1 MRAPPVGA
9 PGGARKK
16 GAPDD
21 ALGAA
26 LTAALAAE
34 AGRLTGG
41 ATDAADFEALE
52 RAGREAALGIMGRLV
67 ADRLNT
73 DRSDAAPRAACGCKA
88 GALARYAGRREKTF
102 TTALGRTTLSRAW
115 FHCRACGHGFSP
127 RDRALGFAGSLS
139 PAARRMV
146 GLAAAETSFG
156 RAGSMLGELA
166 GVRIGAKQVERHA
179 EALGRDVARDEREA
193 VQTGTPA
200 AQTLYMGLDGTGLP
214 VRKGETEGR
223 AGKQADGSA
232 KTREAKLAT
241 IWSAERLD
249 ADGAPRR
256 DPGSASFN
264 AAVESIASRD
274 TDPEPSPF
282 AKRALR
288 EVERRGFQRA
298 ERRVA
303 LGDGAAWFW
312 NFADEHLPGAV
323 QIVDLFHAKEHLFD
337 AAKAIYGPGSDLAAQ
352 WGKARRDQLDRHGAG
367 PVVDELRRHADRCET
382 ARRELDYFTANRER
396 MDYPAFRAQGLCV
409 TTGVVEGACKSVA
422 GSRLKRGGMHW
433 TVDGA
438 NAIIALRC
446 AIDSNRFDGYWK
458 RQAAKPSIA
467 PQI

>member
-34 AGRLTGG
+34 AGRLAGGG
-41 ATDAADFEALE
+41 APDAADFGALE
-52 RAGREAALGIMGRLV
+52 RAARDAALGIMGRLV
-67 ADRLNT
+67 ADRLNA
-73 DRSDAAPRAACGCKA
+73 DRSDSAPWAACGCKA
-88 GALARYAGRREKTF
+88 GARARYAGRREKTF
-102 TTALGRTTLSRAW
+102 TTALGRMTLTRAW
-115 FHCRACGHGFSP
+115 FHCRECGHGFSP

-156 RAGSMLGELA
+156 RAAAMLLELA
-166 GVRIGAKQVERHA
+166 GLRIGAKQVERHA
-179 EALGRDVARDEREA
+179 EALGRDVARDEMEVVRA
-193 VQTGTPA
+193 APPA
-200 AQTLYMGLDGTGLP
+200 APTLHVGLDGTGLP
-214 VRKGETEGR
+214 VRKGEAEGR

-241 IWSAERLD
+241 IWSAEQLD

-264 AAVESIASRD
+264 AAIESIASRD
-274 TDPEPSPF
+274 TDPEPAPF
-282 AKRALR
+282 AQRALR

-303 LGDGAAWFW
+303 LGDGAAWIW

-337 AAKAIYGPGSDLAAQ
+337 AAKAIYGPTSDLAAQ
-352 WGKARRDQLDRHGAG
+352 WGKARRDDLDRHGAG
-367 PVVDELRRHADRCET
+367 PVIDELRRHAGRCEA
-382 ARRELDYFTANRER
+382 ARREREYFTANRQR

-409 TTGVVEGACKSVA
+409 TTGVVEGACKSVV
-422 GSRLKRGGMHW
+422 GSRLKRGAMHW
-433 TVDGA
+433 TVKGA

-458 RQAAKPSIA
+458 RQAGKS
-467 PQI
+467 